1 MLPYRHINVPLVS
14 LDPAVDQAALDFN
27 RILFLD
33 FDGVLHPE
41 SCAERDLFC
50 YLPQFSA
57 ALGTVDPGHRVPIV
71 VSSLWRHHC
80 TLQQIRAYFPQD
92 MAIQIV
98 GVTPHMTD
106 AQAAAVQ
113 DWSPFGGEQSR
124 TCHRQRE
131 IVIWMQAHAPQGN
144 WLAIDD
150 RAAYFHKNT
159 PHLFL
164 VPKLVY
170 QGDSGIT
177 IYQMPALVER
187 LRAFLSTEG

>member
-1 MLPYRHINVPLVS
+1 MMPFRHTTVPLVT
-14 LDPAVDQAALDFN
+14 LDHSADLAALDFG
-27 RILFLD
+27 RVLFLD

-50 YLPQFSA
+50 YLPNFGA
-57 ALGTVDPGHRVPIV
+57 ALQQVDGLQRLPIV
-71 VSSLWRHHC
+71 ISSLWRHHC

-92 MAIQIV
+92 LARQIV
-98 GVTPHMTD
+98 GVTPYMTD

-113 DWSPFGGEQSR
+113 DWAPFGGEQSR
-124 TCHRQRE
+124 SCHRQRE
-131 IVIWMQAHAPQGN
+131 VAMWMGAHAPQGH

-177 IYQMPALVER
+177 VYQMPALVAR
-187 LRAFLSTEG
+187 LQAFLTP